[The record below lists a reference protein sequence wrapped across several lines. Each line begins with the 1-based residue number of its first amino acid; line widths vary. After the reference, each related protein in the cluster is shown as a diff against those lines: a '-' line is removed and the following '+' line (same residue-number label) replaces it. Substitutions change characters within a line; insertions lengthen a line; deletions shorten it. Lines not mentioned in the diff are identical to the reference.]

1 MNRRSFLTSAATGA
15 PALLKARAPQ
25 RPNILLILA
34 DDLGYG
40 DLGCYGQ
47 TRIKTP
53 NLDRL
58 AADGIRFTQAYA
70 GATVCAPSRCCLMT
84 GKHTG
89 HATVRGNKKPE
100 VGLRPDEPTVA
111 SLLKGAG
118 YRTALFGKWGLGG
131 PGTGSV
137 PNTRGFDQFYGYL
150 DQQHAHNSY
159 PEHLWDNQN
168 EVMLTGN
175 WFWQRKQFSND
186 LFTARALAFLE
197 KQTAADPFFLYLP
210 YTIPHANNELGG
222 FQANGMENPDLGPY
236 GSQPW
241 PEVEKT
247 FAASITRM
255 DSDIGRVLSVLN
267 GRGLAEN
274 TLVVF
279 SSDNGPHREGNHD
292 SNFFESSGSVR
303 GIKRDLT
310 DGGIRVPAMA
320 SWRGR
325 IRPGQV
331 SQAPW
336 AFWDILPTACEL
348 AGVDAPKGID
358 GRSIVPTLMEGK
370 AVGRDH
376 FYWEFHEGGFAQ
388 AIRKDNWKLI
398 RQRPKFELE
407 LYDLA
412 SDPMEKRNLAAE
424 RKDVV
429 DSLSRLFRSARTDN
443 PDFPVTPA
451 ARG

>member
-1 MNRRSFLTSAATGA
+1 MNRRSFLSAMTAA
-15 PALLKARAPQ
+15 PALLQAQART
-25 RPNILLILA
+25 RPNIIFILA

-40 DLGCYGQ
+40 DLGCYSQ
-47 TRIKTP
+47 RQIQTP
-53 NLDRL
+53 NLDKL
-58 AADGIRFTQAYA
+58 AASGIRFTQTYA

-159 PEHLWDNQN
+159 PEHIWDNQN
-168 EVMLTGN
+168 EVMLRDN

-186 LFTARALAFLE
+186 LFTAKALGFLE
-197 KQTAADPFFLYLP
+197 SQQTANPFFLYLP
-210 YTIPHANNELGG
+210 YTIPHANNELGN
-222 FQANGMENPDLGPY
+222 FQANGMENPDFGPY
-236 GSQPW
+236 GSKNW

-247 FAASITRM
+247 FAAAITRM
-255 DSDIGRVLSVLN
+255 DTDIGKLLSVLD
-267 GRGLAEN
+267 RKGLAEN
-274 TLVVF
+274 TLVLF
-279 SSDNGPHREGNHD
+279 SSDNGPHKEGNHNA
-292 SNFFESSGSVR
+292 NFFESSGTVR
-303 GIKRDLT
+303 GTKRDLT
-310 DGGIRVPAMA
+310 DGGIRVPAIA
-320 SWRGR
+320 RWTGR

-331 SQAPW
+331 LDTPW
-336 AFWDILPTACEL
+336 AFWDFLPTACEL
-348 AGVDAPKGID
+348 AGIQAPGGID
-358 GRSIVPTLMEGK
+358 GKSIVPSLLEGK
-370 AVGRDH
+370 AVARDY

-388 AIRKDNWKLI
+388 AVRSGNWKLI
-398 RQRPKFELE
+398 RQKPKFELE

-412 SDPMEKRNLAAE
+412 SDQMERNNLASSKPE
-424 RKDVV
+424 IVKK
-429 DSLSRLFRSARTDN
+429 LLPLFRDARTDS
-443 PDFPVTPA
+443 PHFPVS
-451 ARG
+451 

>member
-1 MNRRSFLTSAATGA
+1 MNRRSFLSSVAVGA

-25 RPNILLILA
+25 RPNILFILA

-47 TRIKTP
+47 SQIQTP

-58 AADGIRFTQAYA
+58 AADGMRFTQAYA

-100 VGLRPDEPTVA
+100 VGLRADEPTVA

-137 PNTRGFDQFYGYL
+137 PNTRGFDEFYGYL

-175 WFWQRKQFSND
+175 WFWQKKQFSND
-186 LFTARALAFLE
+186 LFTARALGFLE
-197 KQTAADPFFLYLP
+197 NQSAADPFFLYLP
-210 YTIPHANNELGG
+210 YTIPHANNELGTV
-222 FQANGMENPDLGPY
+222 QANGMENPDFGPY
-236 GSQPW
+236 GSKAW

-255 DSDIGRVLSVLN
+255 DSDIGRVLTLLDK
-267 GRGLAEN
+267 RGLSEN
-274 TLVVF
+274 TLVLF
-279 SSDNGPHREGNHD
+279 SSDNGPHKEGNHD
-292 SNFFESSGSVR
+292 AKFFESSGGVR
-303 GIKRDLT
+303 GTKRELT

-320 SWRGR
+320 RWKRR

-348 AGVDAPKGID
+348 AGVASPKGID
-358 GRSIVPTLMEGK
+358 GHSIVPTLMEGK
-370 AVGRDH
+370 TVARDY

-398 RQRPKFELE
+398 RQKPKFELE

-412 SDPMEKRNLAAE
+412 TDPMERRNLAAE
-424 RKDVV
+424 RKDITQT
-429 DSLSRLFRSARTDN
+429 LLPLFREARTDN
-443 PDFPVTPA
+443 PNFPVK
-451 ARG
+451 